1 MIRVLLADDQ
11 ALVRAGLRALLD
23 AQDDIQVVGEAEDG
37 EAALRMAAELIPDVV
52 LMDIRMPRM
61 DGLKA
66 TRRIVEDRQ
75 LDQTR
80 IVILTTFDVDEY
92 VFEALRVGAS
102 GFLVKDTEP
111 ELLLQ
116 GVRAVARGDA
126 LLSPGVTRR
135 LIGAF
140 AAGQPTAFPSG
151 SDPDRILATVM
162 FSDIVASTERAAQ
175 IGDRRWREVLD
186 RHDELVREQLAGHG
200 GQEINTTGD
209 GFLALFD
216 APARAIRCAV
226 AIRDRLG
233 AFGIDVRIG
242 LHSGEVELRGND
254 VGGIAVH
261 IGARVT
267 ASAAAGDILVSST
280 VRDLVAGS
288 GIGFLDRDE
297 HVLKG
302 VPGRWRLF
310 AVAGNEWCSCETTQR
325 PPCLRSPMVSRRRL
339 PGSFLSSSSVPQ
351 RSSACAKATSAPAVT
366 SSETISNAAPC
377 CCHSKK
383 GGHVWR

>member
-1 MIRVLLADDQ
+1 VIRVLLADDQ
-11 ALVRAGLRALLD
+11 TLVRAGLRALLD
-23 AQDDIQVVGEAEDG
+23 AQDDIQVVGEADDG
-37 EAALRMAAELIPDVV
+37 EAALRMAAELVPDVV

-61 DGLKA
+61 DGLEA
-66 TRRIVEDRQ
+66 TRRIVHDGQ
-75 LDQTR
+75 LDRTR

-140 AAGQPTAFPSG
+140 AASQAPAFPSG

-162 FSDIVASTERAAQ
+162 FSDIVASTEHAAQ
-175 IGDRRWREVLD
+175 VGDRRWRALLD
-186 RHDELVREQLAGHG
+186 RHDELVRRQLAAHG
-200 GQEINTTGD
+200 GREINTTGD

-216 APARAIRCAV
+216 APARAIRCAL

-233 AFGIDVRIG
+233 ALGIQVRIG
-242 LHSGEVELRGND
+242 LHAGELELRGND

-267 ASAAAGDILVSST
+267 ASAAAGDVAVSST
-280 VRDLVAGS
+280 VKDLVAGS
-288 GIGFLDRDE
+288 GIGFLDRGG
-297 HVLKG
+297 HALKG
-302 VPGRWRLF
+302 VPGRWQVF
-310 AVAGNEWCSCETTQR
+310 AVAD
-325 PPCLRSPMVSRRRL
+325 PD
-339 PGSFLSSSSVPQ
+339 PG
-351 RSSACAKATSAPAVT
+351 
-366 SSETISNAAPC
+366 
-377 CCHSKK
+377 
-383 GGHVWR
+383 

>member
-11 ALVRAGLRALLD
+11 ALVRAGFRALLD
-23 AQDDIQVVGEAEDG
+23 AQDDIEVVGEADNG
-37 EAALRMAAELIPDVV
+37 EAALRMAAELTPDVV

-61 DGLKA
+61 DGLEA

-111 ELLLQ
+111 EVLLQ

-140 AAGQPTAFPSG
+140 SASQATAFPSG
-151 SDPDRILATVM
+151 SDPDRVLATVM

-175 IGDRRWREVLD
+175 IGDRRWRAVLD
-186 RHDELVREQLAGHG
+186 RHDELVREQLAAHG
-200 GQEINTTGD
+200 GQQINTTGD

-226 AIRDRLG
+226 AIRDKIGALG
-233 AFGIDVRIG
+233 IEVRIG
-242 LHSGEVELRGND
+242 LHSGEVELRGDD

-267 ASAAAGDILVSST
+267 ASASAGDIIVSST
-280 VRDLVAGS
+280 VKDLVTGS
-288 GIGFLDRDE
+288 GIGFLDRGG
-297 HVLKG
+297 HILKG

-310 AVAGNEWCSCETTQR
+310 AVAN
-325 PPCLRSPMVSRRRL
+325 PD
-339 PGSFLSSSSVPQ
+339 PG
-351 RSSACAKATSAPAVT
+351 
-366 SSETISNAAPC
+366 
-377 CCHSKK
+377 
-383 GGHVWR
+383 

>member
-11 ALVRAGLRALLD
+11 ALVRAGFRALLD
-23 AQDDIQVVGEAEDG
+23 AQDDIEVVGEADNG
-37 EAALRMAAELIPDVV
+37 EAALRMATDLVPDVV

-61 DGLKA
+61 DGLEA

-75 LDQTR
+75 LDRTR

-111 ELLLQ
+111 EVLLQ

-140 AAGQPTAFPSG
+140 SASQATAFPSG
-151 SDPDRILATVM
+151 SDPDRVLATVM

-175 IGDRRWREVLD
+175 IGDRRWRAVLD
-186 RHDELVREQLAGHG
+186 RHDELVREQLAAHG
-200 GQEINTTGD
+200 GQQINTTGD

-226 AIRDRLG
+226 AIRDKIGALG
-233 AFGIDVRIG
+233 IEVRIG
-242 LHSGEVELRGND
+242 LHSGEVELRGDD

-267 ASAAAGDILVSST
+267 ASASAGDIIVSST
-280 VRDLVAGS
+280 VKDLVTGS
-288 GIGFLDRDE
+288 GIGFLDRGG
-297 HVLKG
+297 HALKG
-302 VPGRWRLF
+302 VPGQWRLF
-310 AVAGNEWCSCETTQR
+310 AVAD
-325 PPCLRSPMVSRRRL
+325 PD
-339 PGSFLSSSSVPQ
+339 PG
-351 RSSACAKATSAPAVT
+351 
-366 SSETISNAAPC
+366 
-377 CCHSKK
+377 
-383 GGHVWR
+383 

>member
-1 MIRVLLADDQ
+1 MIRFLLADDQ
-11 ALVRAGLRALLD
+11 ALVRAGFRALLD
-23 AQDDIQVVGEAEDG
+23 AQDDIEVVGEADNG
-37 EAALRMAAELIPDVV
+37 EAALRMATDLVPDVV

-61 DGLKA
+61 DGLEA

-75 LDQTR
+75 LDRTR

-111 ELLLQ
+111 EVLLQ

-140 AAGQPTAFPSG
+140 SASQATAFPSG
-151 SDPDRILATVM
+151 SDPDRVLATVM

-175 IGDRRWREVLD
+175 IGDRRWRAVLD
-186 RHDELVREQLAGHG
+186 RHDELVREQLAAHG
-200 GQEINTTGD
+200 GQQINTTGD

-226 AIRDRLG
+226 AIRDKIGALG
-233 AFGIDVRIG
+233 IEVRIG
-242 LHSGEVELRGND
+242 LHSGEVELRGDD

-267 ASAAAGDILVSST
+267 ESASAGDIIVSST
-280 VRDLVAGS
+280 VKDLVTGS
-288 GIGFLDRDE
+288 GIGFLDRGG
-297 HVLKG
+297 HILKG

-310 AVAGNEWCSCETTQR
+310 AVAN
-325 PPCLRSPMVSRRRL
+325 PD
-339 PGSFLSSSSVPQ
+339 PG
-351 RSSACAKATSAPAVT
+351 
-366 SSETISNAAPC
+366 
-377 CCHSKK
+377 
-383 GGHVWR
+383 

>member
-1 MIRVLLADDQ
+1 VIRVLLADDQ
-11 ALVRAGLRALLD
+11 TLVRAGLRALLD
-23 AQDDIQVVGEAEDG
+23 AQDDIQVVGEADDG
-37 EAALRMAAELIPDVV
+37 EAALRMAAELVPDVV

-61 DGLKA
+61 DGLEA
-66 TRRIVEDRQ
+66 TRRIVHDGQ
-75 LDQTR
+75 LDRTR

-140 AAGQPTAFPSG
+140 AASQAPAFPSG

-162 FSDIVASTERAAQ
+162 FSDIVASTEHAAQ
-175 IGDRRWREVLD
+175 VGDRRWRALLD
-186 RHDELVREQLAGHG
+186 RHDELVRRQLAAHG
-200 GQEINTTGD
+200 GREINTTGD

-216 APARAIRCAV
+216 APARAIRCAL

-233 AFGIDVRIG
+233 ALGIQVRIG
-242 LHSGEVELRGND
+242 LHAGELELRGND

-267 ASAAAGDILVSST
+267 ALAAAGDVAVSST
-280 VRDLVAGS
+280 VKDLVAGS
-288 GIGFLDRDE
+288 GIGFLDRGG
-297 HVLKG
+297 HALKG

-310 AVAGNEWCSCETTQR
+310 AIAQPDPR
-325 PPCLRSPMVSRRRL
+325 
-339 PGSFLSSSSVPQ
+339 
-351 RSSACAKATSAPAVT
+351 
-366 SSETISNAAPC
+366 
-377 CCHSKK
+377 
-383 GGHVWR
+383 

>member
-1 MIRVLLADDQ
+1 VIRVLLADDQ
-11 ALVRAGLRALLD
+11 ALVRAGFRALLD
-23 AQDDIQVVGEAEDG
+23 AQDDIEVVGEAEDG
-37 EAALRMAAELIPDVV
+37 EVALRMAAELVPDVV

-61 DGLKA
+61 DGLEA
-66 TRRIVEDRQ
+66 TRRIVQDRQ
-75 LDQTR
+75 LDRTR

-140 AAGQPTAFPSG
+140 AAGQASVFPSG

-175 IGDRRWREVLD
+175 VGDRRWRELLD

-216 APARAIRCAV
+216 APARAIRCAL
-226 AIRDRLG
+226 AIRDRLR
-233 AFGIDVRIG
+233 ALGIQVRVG
-242 LHSGEVELRGND
+242 LHAGEVELRGND

-267 ASAAAGDILVSST
+267 ALAAAGDVVVSST
-280 VRDLVAGS
+280 VKDLVAGS
-288 GIGFLDRDE
+288 GIGFLDLGG
-297 HVLKG
+297 HALKG
-302 VPGRWRLF
+302 VPGRWQVF
-310 AVAGNEWCSCETTQR
+310 AV
-325 PPCLRSPMVSRRRL
+325 VD
-339 PGSFLSSSSVPQ
+339 PGPS
-351 RSSACAKATSAPAVT
+351 
-366 SSETISNAAPC
+366 
-377 CCHSKK
+377 
-383 GGHVWR
+383 

>member
-1 MIRVLLADDQ
+1 LIRVLLADDQ
-11 ALVRAGLRALLD
+11 ALVRAGFRALLD
-23 AQDDIQVVGEAEDG
+23 AQDDIEVVGEAEDG
-37 EAALRMAAELIPDVV
+37 EAALRLAAELVPDVV

-61 DGLKA
+61 DGLEA
-66 TRRIVEDRQ
+66 TRLIVQDHKLDR
-75 LDQTR
+75 TR

-140 AAGQPTAFPSG
+140 AAGPAPAFPAG

-162 FSDIVASTERAAQ
+162 FSDIVASTERAAKV
-175 IGDRRWREVLD
+175 GDRRWRELLD
-186 RHDELVREQLAGHG
+186 RHDELVRAQLAAHG
-200 GQEINTTGD
+200 GQEVNTTGD

-216 APARAIRCAV
+216 APARAIRCAL
-226 AIRDRLG
+226 AIREQLASLG
-233 AFGIDVRIG
+233 IEVRIG

-267 ASAAAGDILVSST
+267 ALAPAGDVVVSST
-280 VRDLVAGS
+280 VKDLVAGS
-288 GIGFLDRDE
+288 GIGFQDRGG
-297 HVLKG
+297 HSLKG

-310 AVAGNEWCSCETTQR
+310 AVADAG
-325 PPCLRSPMVSRRRL
+325 
-339 PGSFLSSSSVPQ
+339 
-351 RSSACAKATSAPAVT
+351 PA
-366 SSETISNAAPC
+366 
-377 CCHSKK
+377 
-383 GGHVWR
+383 